1 MSPAHQ
7 CCRRCLVGTRHN
19 SCMRTL
25 PEEQKIQTQKGSNK
39 CLFILTWKHSMQIF
53 RESPLSSHKT
63 TLKQQINSY
72 KQSKMREKKLIFFVV
87 EFLSLV
93 QCLEDSSCA
102 LNLPS
107 TKQVTKTQLK
117 QDFFLSRFSLFLTIY
132 LLSFCGLTKGISPKI
147 CILYVRVKINK
158 SSFEPFCD
166 RILF

>member
-25 PEEQKIQTQKGSNK
+25 PEEQKIQTQTGSNK

-72 KQSKMREKKLIFFVV
+72 KQSKMREKK
-87 EFLSLV
+87 SLV

-107 TKQVTKTQLK
+107 TKQVTKTQPK

-132 LLSFCGLTKGISPKI
+132 LLSFCGLTKGISLKI